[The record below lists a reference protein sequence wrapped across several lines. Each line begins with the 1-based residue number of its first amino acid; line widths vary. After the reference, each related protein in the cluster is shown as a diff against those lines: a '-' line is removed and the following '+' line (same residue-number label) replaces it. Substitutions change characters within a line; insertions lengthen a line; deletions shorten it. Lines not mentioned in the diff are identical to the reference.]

1 MGSRILVVGPG
12 AVGGYFGARM
22 ASAGHDVTFLVRE
35 RRLQQLRAGGLC
47 LISSVGNVTMT
58 PRMVMAG
65 GIEGPYDII
74 LLSVKAYSLTSS
86 MFRDL
91 LQGAPVEAQQIIGD
105 LVRRARVHQIPTPL
119 LDLTDLNLRV
129 YEQQRHA

>member
-1 MGSRILVVGPG
+1 MTITHSSQTGEFSTSTFGEITTSTHILTKTD
-12 AVGGYFGARM
+12 
-22 ASAGHDVTFLVRE
+22 ST
-35 RRLQQLRAGGLC
+35 
-47 LISSVGNVTMT
+47 
-58 PRMVMAG
+58 
-65 GIEGPYDII
+65 
-74 LLSVKAYSLTSS
+74 LTSS

-91 LQGAPVEAQQIIGD
+91 LQGAPVEAQQIIGV